1 MDHLD
6 NGISKLQIFIRKE
19 CVYIFNREMLNEERN
34 KNMTFRSIFLVWTS
48 NMMKDIVLIKMKSLN
63 L

>member
-19 CVYIFNREMLNEERN
+19 CVYIFNREMLNEGRN
-34 KNMTFRSIFLVWTS
+34 KNMTFRSIFLV
-48 NMMKDIVLIKMKSLN
+48 
-63 L
+63 